1 MFKVVFH
8 FIAAKKSI
16 RVKHKLAV
24 WCFSFSKKPLPQ
36 SVASAGAGGTT
47 GTGTINEEHIRISLL
62 SAVEEK
68 LRRRLDEQYAQS
80 RAELDILQQSGTELT
95 QGKQKLDK
103 IIERLESEKVG
114 FI

>member
-1 MFKVVFH
+1 M
-8 FIAAKKSI
+8 
-16 RVKHKLAV
+16 
-24 WCFSFSKKPLPQ
+24 
-36 SVASAGAGGTT
+36 ASAGAGGTT

-114 FI
+114 LIYVRNIELAKVKSKLAVSVTWLH

>member
-1 MFKVVFH
+1 MFRVVFH
-8 FIAAKKSI
+8 FIAAKKI
-16 RVKHKLAV
+16 IWVKQKLAV

-36 SVASAGAGGTT
+36 IVASAGAGGTT

>member
-1 MFKVVFH
+1 MFRVVFH
-8 FIAAKKSI
+8 FIAAKKI
-16 RVKHKLAV
+16 IWVKQKLAV
-24 WCFSFSKKPLPQ
+24 WCFSKKPLPQ
-36 SVASAGAGGTT
+36 SVASASAGGTT